1 MTGRLLASV
10 LACALVVGGGAGAGF
25 GEPRPAEG
33 IMPVD
38 LLPLAAGSPTL
49 PEPPPTASRLRKAD
63 IERAA
68 PPAAIGTSPASSPLS
83 FVDREVPASTP
94 ARAVSA
100 ERGYTLKPAG
110 GLSDTRSKP

>member
-33 IMPVD
+33 IMSVD

-49 PEPPPTASRLRKAD
+49 PEPPLAASPLRKVD
-63 IERAA
+63 VERAG
-68 PPAAIGTSPASSPLS
+68 PPVAIGTSPASSPLS
-83 FVDREVPASTP
+83 FVDREVPASSP
-94 ARAVSA
+94 ARAVSI